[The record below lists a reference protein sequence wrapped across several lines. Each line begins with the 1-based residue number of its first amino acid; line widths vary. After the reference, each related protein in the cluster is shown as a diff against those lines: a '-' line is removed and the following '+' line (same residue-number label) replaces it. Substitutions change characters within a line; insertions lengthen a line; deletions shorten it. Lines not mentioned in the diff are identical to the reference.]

1 MTAGKLVKKKKLS
14 LIFIFQ
20 NEHLKL
26 KLNRITSV
34 LYLSNDDFSND
45 VFEKEKFLVNFLKR
59 ENRIFSESSTIK
71 CTV

>member
-59 ENRIFSESSTIK
+59 ENRVFSESSTIK

>member
-1 MTAGKLVKKKKLS
+1 MTAGKLVFIQKVV

-71 CTV
+71 CAV